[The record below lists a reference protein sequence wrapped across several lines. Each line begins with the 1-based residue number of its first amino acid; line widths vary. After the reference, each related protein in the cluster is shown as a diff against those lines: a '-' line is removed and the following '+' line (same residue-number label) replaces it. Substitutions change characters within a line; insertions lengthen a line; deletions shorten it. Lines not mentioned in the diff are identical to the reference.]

1 VVNRR
6 EFLGG
11 AVLAAG
17 VLAGGCAGEREP
29 VIPGDAE
36 VLAPLLA
43 GEYAVLTAFGDD
55 PAGVIPGQDRRD
67 AAGVIAGQDRG
78 HVGRLRE
85 AIVAAGGNPPGADGA
100 DPGTVL
106 QRKQQNVFDYV
117 AALPRLADAD
127 LRVLVM
133 ELLASE
139 AEHLAALRLLAGQDP
154 VPDAFAGFTP
164 PVA

>member
-29 VIPGDAE
+29 AIPGDAE

-55 PAGVIPGQDRRD
+55 PVDAIPGQDPG
-67 AAGVIAGQDRG
+67 ALAGAIAGQDRG
-78 HVGRLRE
+78 HISRLRK
-85 AIVAAGGNPPGADGA
+85 AIVAAGGNPEGAAGS
-100 DPGTVL
+100 DPRTVL
-106 QRKQQNVFDYV
+106 ERKQQNVFDYV
-117 AALPRLADAD
+117 AALPRLADPD
-127 LRVLVM
+127 LRVVVM

>member
-11 AVLAAG
+11 MLAVG
-17 VLAGGCAGEREP
+17 VLVGGCAGEAEP
-29 VIPGDAE
+29 AAPPDAD

-43 GEYAVLTAFGDD
+43 GEQAAVMAL
-55 PAGVIPGQDRRD
+55 AGVAGATAIRDQDRRH
-67 AAGVIAGQDRG
+67 AA
-78 HVGRLRE
+78 RLR
-85 AIVAAGGNPPGADGA
+85 AALTALGVASGGVPADDPPPAGR
-100 DPGTVL
+100 
-106 QRKQQNVFDYV
+106 RKQQNVYDYV
-117 AALPRLADAD
+117 AALPRLADPD

-139 AEHLAALRLLAGQDP
+139 AEHLAALRLAMGQDP

-164 PVA
+164 PVT